1 MSKRPLCGAAL
12 LWAVMLW
19 LLGQMQV
26 SAFTFQTPKL
36 PLKIPLEKAAVSGE
50 IYKKE
55 EFTLYT
61 NLYIKNANLTINSKQ
76 YSIDNVKVHIKRE
89 KCSTA
94 FRCGDKVFVKGRLE
108 EIPLPANLG
117 QFNERVYNYARGIKW
132 YQSGES
138 VQVLEKN
145 FNLFLKWQNKIKEMW
160 IKGISK
166 VVPEDKIGFFE
177 SVLLGEKRNLD
188 SSQKILFQIMGCSHI
203 LAISGL
209 HLSIMGGGLLKILQR
224 LSVPFWAAGSIS
236 MIAMILYGGLT
247 GSGAAVMRAA
257 IMFSVWIGALIWKR
271 TYDFLSSAA
280 LACILL
286 LIKSPLYL
294 YDSSFLLSFGAILGL
309 GLVQPA
315 FFSKKMQRGKKT
327 LGEKTKK
334 LFMDGIKG
342 GIAVWAVLL
351 PMMMYFFYEIS
362 VFGIIINLLVLPT
375 AGILLIS
382 GCAGSLLGMC
392 GIISLGKLV
401 TALALLILE
410 AYISVG
416 KIIQHIPFAMWI
428 TGKPAL
434 WKCVCYYMF
443 LILLL
448 CVKNCKKSS
457 KRRKTFWS
465 GIWIASLLLLCVKL
479 PWEIRDITF
488 LDVGQGDCICIHTG
502 NRSCFLIDGGSSSVS
517 GVGKY
522 RILPFLKACG
532 IQEIKGIFVSHTDL
546 DHISGIQEILESVAR
561 KETQIKL
568 ERLFLSEC
576 EEKKEKLEELEKKGK
591 KAGCKAVYIKKGTKI
606 REGKVQLECLAPDR
620 KDLECNEGSQA
631 FCMTKG
637 SLKVLFT
644 GDIEGEGENEL
655 FQEIKARGEEYDVL
669 KVAHHGSKNSTKEEF
684 LEIVNPK
691 ASVISCGKDN
701 SYGHP
706 HKELLERL
714 ENYTEKMLLTME
726 EGEIRLTERKNSF
739 CIESRL
745 GKKRY
750 LFMENEP

>member
-1 MSKRPLCGAAL
+1 MSKRPLCAAAL
-12 LWAVMLW
+12 LWAAILW

-26 SAFTFQTPKL
+26 SGFTFETPKL
-36 PLKIPLEKAAVSGE
+36 PIENSLEKATVSGE

-55 EFTLYT
+55 ENTLYT
-61 NLYIKNANLTINSKQ
+61 NLYIKNANLNVNSKQ
-76 YSIDNVKVHIKRE
+76 YPIDNVKVHIKNE
-89 KCSTA
+89 KCVVS
-94 FRCGDKVFVKGRLE
+94 FGCGDKVAVKGRLE
-108 EIPLPANLG
+108 EIPLPVNLG
-117 QFNERVYNYARGIKW
+117 QFNERVYYYARGIKW
-132 YQSGES
+132 YQDEDSIK
-138 VQVLEKN
+138 VLKKN
-145 FNLFLKWQNKIKEMW
+145 FNSFLKWQDKIKEMW
-160 IKGISK
+160 KKGISK
-166 VVPEDKIGFFE
+166 VVSEDKIGFFE
-177 SVLLGEKRNLD
+177 SVLLGEKGNLD
-188 SSQKILFQIMGCSHI
+188 SSQKVLFQIMGCSHI

-224 LSVPFWAAGSIS
+224 LSIPFLAAGSIS
-236 MIAMILYGGLT
+236 MIAMILYGSLT

-257 IMFSVWIGALIWKR
+257 IMFSVWIGALLWKR

-286 LIKSPLYL
+286 LMKSPLYL

-309 GLVQPA
+309 GIVQPV
-315 FFSKKMQRGKKT
+315 FFSRKREKGKKT
-327 LGEKTKK
+327 LRKK
-334 LFMDGIKG
+334 CGKLLSDGVKG

-362 VFGIIINLLVLPT
+362 VLGILVNLLVLPT
-375 AGILLIS
+375 AGILLIF
-382 GCAGSLLGMC
+382 GCMGSFLGM
-392 GIISLGKLV
+392 GGMIFFGKL
-401 TALALLILE
+401 AIAPAEMLLEIYL
-410 AYISVG
+410 SVG
-416 KIIQHIPFAMWI
+416 KTIQHIPFAIWI

-434 WKCVCYYMF
+434 WKCVCYYVF

-448 CVKNCKKSS
+448 CVKSCKKSS
-457 KRRKTFWS
+457 KRRKAFWS
-465 GIWIASLLLLCVKL
+465 GIWITSLLLLYVKF

-546 DHISGIQEILESVAR
+546 DHISGIQEILEGVAR
-561 KETQIKL
+561 KEAQIKL
-568 ERLFLSEC
+568 DTLFLSEC
-576 EEKKEKLEELEKKGK
+576 EEKKGKLEELEKQGE

-631 FCMTKG
+631 FHMTKG

-655 FQEIKARGEEYDVL
+655 FQEIKTRGEEYDVL

-684 LEIVNPK
+684 LKIINPK

-714 ENYTEKMLLTME
+714 ENYTERMLFTME

>member
-1 MSKRPLCGAAL
+1 MSKRPLCVAAL
-12 LWAVMLW
+12 LWAAILW

-26 SAFTFQTPKL
+26 SGFTFETPKL
-36 PLKIPLEKAAVSGE
+36 PIKNSLEKATVSGE

-55 EFTLYT
+55 ENTLYT
-61 NLYIKNANLTINSKQ
+61 NLYIKNANLNVNSKQ
-76 YSIDNVKVHIKRE
+76 YPIDNVKVHIKNE
-89 KCSTA
+89 KCVVS
-94 FRCGDKVFVKGRLE
+94 FGCGDKVAIKGSLE

-117 QFNERVYNYARGIKW
+117 QFNERVYHYARGIKW
-132 YQSGES
+132 YQDGNSIK
-138 VQVLEKN
+138 VLKKN
-145 FNLFLKWQNKIKEMW
+145 FNSFLKWQDKIKEMW
-160 IKGISK
+160 KKGISK
-166 VVPEDKIGFFE
+166 VVSEDKIGFFE
-177 SVLLGEKRNLD
+177 SVLLGEKGNLD
-188 SSQKILFQIMGCSHI
+188 SSQKVLFQIMGCSHI

-224 LSVPFWAAGSIS
+224 LSIPFGAAGSIS
-236 MIAMILYGGLT
+236 MIAMLLYGSLT

-257 IMFSVWIGALIWKR
+257 IMFSVWIGALMWKR

-286 LIKSPLYL
+286 LMKSPLYL

-309 GLVQPA
+309 GIVQPV
-315 FFSKKMQRGKKT
+315 FFLRKREKGKKT
-327 LGEKTKK
+327 LRKK
-334 LFMDGIKG
+334 IGKLLSDGIKG

-362 VFGIIINLLVLPT
+362 VLGILVNLLVLPT
-375 AGILLIS
+375 AGILLIF
-382 GCAGSLLGMC
+382 GCVGSLFGMC
-392 GIISLGKLV
+392 GMIFFGKLII
-401 TALALLILE
+401 APAAMLLEIYL
-410 AYISVG
+410 SVG
-416 KIIQHIPFAMWI
+416 KIIQHIPFAIWI

-434 WKCVCYYMF
+434 WKCVCYYVF

-576 EEKKEKLEELEKKGK
+576 EEKKEKLEELEKQGEQ
-591 KAGCKAVYIKKGTKI
+591 AGCKAVYIKKGTKI

-631 FCMTKG
+631 FRMTKG

-655 FQEIKARGEEYDVL
+655 FQEIKARGEGYDVL

-691 ASVISCGKDN
+691 ASIISCGKDN

-714 ENYTEKMLLTME
+714 ENYTEKMLFTME

>member
-1 MSKRPLCGAAL
+1 MSKRPLCVAAL
-12 LWAVMLW
+12 LWAAILW

-26 SAFTFQTPKL
+26 SGFTFETPKL
-36 PLKIPLEKAAVSGE
+36 PIKNSLEKATVSGE

-55 EFTLYT
+55 ENTLYT
-61 NLYIKNANLTINSKQ
+61 NLYIKNANLNVNSKQ
-76 YSIDNVKVHIKRE
+76 YPIDNVKVHIKNE
-89 KCSTA
+89 KCVIS
-94 FRCGDKVFVKGRLE
+94 FGCGDKVAIKGRLE

-117 QFNERVYNYARGIKW
+117 QFNERVYHYARGIKW
-132 YQSGES
+132 YQDGNSIK
-138 VQVLEKN
+138 VLKKN
-145 FNLFLKWQNKIKEMW
+145 FNSFLKWQDKIKEMW
-160 IKGISK
+160 KKGISK
-166 VVPEDKIGFFE
+166 VVSEDKIGFFE
-177 SVLLGEKRNLD
+177 SVLLGEKGNLD
-188 SSQKILFQIMGCSHI
+188 SSQKVLFQIMGCSHI

-224 LSVPFWAAGSIS
+224 LSIPFGAAGSIS
-236 MIAMILYGGLT
+236 MIAMLLYGSLT

-257 IMFSVWIGALIWKR
+257 IMFSVWLGALMWKR

-280 LACILL
+280 LASILL
-286 LIKSPLYL
+286 LMKSPLYL

-309 GLVQPA
+309 GIVQPV
-315 FFSKKMQRGKKT
+315 FFSKKREKGKNI
-327 LGEKTKK
+327 LRKK
-334 LFMDGIKG
+334 YGKLLLDGIKG

-362 VFGIIINLLVLPT
+362 VLGILVNLLVLPT
-375 AGILLIS
+375 AGILLIF
-382 GCAGSLLGMC
+382 GCVGSLLGMC
-392 GIISLGKLV
+392 GMIFFGKLII
-401 TALALLILE
+401 APAAMLLEIYL
-410 AYISVG
+410 SVG

-434 WKCVCYYMF
+434 WKCVCYYVF

-448 CVKNCKKSS
+448 CVKNCKKNS
-457 KRRKTFWS
+457 KMRKIFWS

-488 LDVGQGDCICIHTG
+488 LDIGQGDCICIHTG

-522 RILPFLKACG
+522 RILPFLKAYG

-576 EEKKEKLEELEKKGK
+576 EEKKEKLEELEKQGE

-631 FCMTKG
+631 FRMTKG

-691 ASVISCGKDN
+691 ASIISCGKDN

-714 ENYTEKMLLTME
+714 ENYTEKMLFTMK

-739 CIESRL
+739 FIESRL

>member
-55 EFTLYT
+55 EFTLYI

-532 IQEIKGIFVSHTDL
+532 IQEIKEIFVSHTDL

-714 ENYTEKMLLTME
+714 ENYTEKMLFTME

>member
-392 GIISLGKLV
+392 GITPLGKLV

-591 KAGCKAVYIKKGTKI
+591 KAGCKVVYIKKGTKI

-714 ENYTEKMLLTME
+714 ENYTEKMLFTME